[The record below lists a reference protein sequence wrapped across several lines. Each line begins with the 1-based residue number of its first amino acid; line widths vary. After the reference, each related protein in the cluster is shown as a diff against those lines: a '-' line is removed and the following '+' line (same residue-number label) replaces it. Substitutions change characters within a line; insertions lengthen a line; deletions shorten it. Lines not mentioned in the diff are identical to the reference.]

1 MRRREALIAAGA
13 AGLGLLA
20 PVSDA
25 GSGDVKKSFGEI
37 AASRRSVRRYTD
49 EPIRRE
55 RLEHILTTALLAPT
69 SWGEKV
75 VEFVVVE
82 DREMLRRLAACK
94 RIGAPSVA
102 AATAAVVV
110 LVNRDASKLWIED
123 GSVAATYVLLGA
135 EEEGIGACWNQIRD
149 RQGQAASAADEIR
162 GLLHIPE
169 SYGVLCIIALGQKGE
184 HKQPKK
190 PGDMPLKNIHW
201 GKF

>member
-13 AGLGLLA
+13 AGLGMLA

-25 GSGDVKKSFGEI
+25 GSAEVKKSFGEI
-37 AASRRSVRRYTD
+37 AASRRSVRRYTGG
-49 EPIRRE
+49 PIRRE
-55 RLEHILTTALLAPT
+55 RMEHILTTALLAPT

-82 DREMLRRLAACK
+82 DTEMLRRLAACK
-94 RIGAPSVA
+94 RIGAPSV

-123 GSVAATYVLLGA
+123 GSVAATYVLLAA
-135 EEEGIGACWNQIRD
+135 EEKGVGACWNQIRD
-149 RQGQAASAADEIR
+149 RQGQAASAPDEIR

-169 SYGVLCIIALGQKGE
+169 SYGVLCSIALGQKGE
-184 HKQPKK
+184 HKHPKK